1 VLSVV
6 IDPSKVPA
14 TDFNGGVAAS
24 MYHETELFIKDVLWN
39 GGKVSD
45 LVTSRKSFID
55 KNVAN
60 IYGIPAPTTG
70 LDADGFGLVELP
82 ANRAGLLT
90 MPALLTARSRPD
102 HASVVGRGL
111 LVNDAILCQQNP
123 AFPEDLGAQIEAVNS
138 SQATLSEREKADYR
152 SSNNPCM
159 GCHAAFDPYGIAL
172 ENYDLIGKFRTTDDE
187 GRAIDASVTLPATVG
202 GGTAADAVAVGQALA
217 TSGAFSS
224 CVATKLLTY
233 ALAETGV
240 KGDSCATK
248 VVADS
253 FKTSDQSFSA
263 LVKAV
268 AVSKTLT
275 HRSGG

>member
-1 VLSVV
+1 
-6 IDPSKVPA
+6 
-14 TDFNGGVAAS
+14 
-24 MYHETELFIKDVLWN
+24 M
-39 GGKVSD
+39 
-45 LVTSRKSFID
+45 
-55 KNVAN
+55 
-60 IYGIPAPTTG
+60 
-70 LDADGFGLVELP
+70 
-82 ANRAGLLT
+82 
-90 MPALLTARSRPD
+90 
-102 HASVVGRGL
+102 GRGL

-123 AFPEDLGAQIEAVNS
+123 AFPEDLGPQIEAVNS
-138 SQATLSEREKADYR
+138 MQMNLSEREKADYR
-152 SSNNPCM
+152 GSNNPCM

-172 ENYDLIGKFRTTDDE
+172 ENYNLIGKFRTADDE
-187 GRAIDASVTLPATVG
+187 GARSTLPSRCRRLVG

-253 FKTSDQSFSA
+253 FKTTDQSFSA